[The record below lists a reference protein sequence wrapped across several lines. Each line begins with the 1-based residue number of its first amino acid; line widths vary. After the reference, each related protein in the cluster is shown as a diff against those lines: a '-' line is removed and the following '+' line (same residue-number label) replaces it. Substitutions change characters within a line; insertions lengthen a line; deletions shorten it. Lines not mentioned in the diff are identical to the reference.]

1 MSIRRSRGR
10 FATAATVVTL
20 GAMVLLGA
28 PPASAQTVSPVA
40 TPTDGTAGD
49 ALAGVACASASQCF
63 AVGSTGGATTLI
75 EEWSGSSWAVV
86 ASPNGPNG
94 FDALTGAACAGPTRC
109 FAVGNSAGANGSS
122 TLIDEWDGSAWS
134 VVPSPNNS
142 GGAGTMARDI
152 LDGVACPAAN
162 LCFAVGTWSAASPAT
177 PANQVPT
184 NTLVEEWDGSTWS
197 VVASPNGP
205 DQNNVLAG
213 VACPSPTSCWAVGS
227 SSQTAAGA
235 NGSSSLIEQWVGSAW
250 AVVGSHSAPGS
261 SPQASLA
268 GVACP
273 SPGFCWAVGSSGS
286 TTLVEGWDGS
296 SWSTTASPNVG
307 FVNALSGVAC
317 PSAGQCYAVGSF
329 TPTSSTNAYA
339 LIEEWNG
346 SSWSVLYPGSGAPTQ
361 GDLAGAGCASINR
374 CWAVGSAAGS
384 GTMLLAITSQ
394 APASAISLTRIAG
407 KSRDLTSV
415 AASQSAFPAA
425 GSARAVVLASDAD
438 FPDALAGTPL
448 AVAKA
453 GPLLLTTPTSLDAA
467 VGSEISRVLPRGDAV
482 YVLGGDAALSA
493 SVSQS
498 VAAMGYQIVRL
509 AGSDRYGTALAVAGR
524 WATPRPCCSP
534 PGSTSPTGSRPGRR
548 RQRWAAPSF

>member
-1 MSIRRSRGR
+1 MAVVDSGVEADHPDLEGCVDVAGGVRIELDEGGQPVEVAGPHGDD
-10 FATAATVVTL
+10 FGHGTAVSGIIHSLAPEARITSVKVL
-20 GAMVLLGA
+20 GAG
-28 PPASAQTVSPVA
+28 
-40 TPTDGTAGD
+40 
-49 ALAGVACASASQCF
+49 
-63 AVGSTGGATTLI
+63 
-75 EEWSGSSWAVV
+75 
-86 ASPNGPNG
+86 
-94 FDALTGAACAGPTRC
+94 LTG
-109 FAVGNSAGANGSS
+109 
-122 TLIDEWDGSAWS
+122 
-134 VVPSPNNS
+134 
-142 GGAGTMARDI
+142 
-152 LDGVACPAAN
+152 
-162 LCFAVGTWSAASPAT
+162 
-177 PANQVPT
+177 
-184 NTLVEEWDGSTWS
+184 
-197 VVASPNGP
+197 
-205 DQNNVLAG
+205 
-213 VACPSPTSCWAVGS
+213 PSPTSCWAVGS

-250 AVVGSHSAPGS
+250 AVVGSPSAPGS

-346 SSWSVLYPGSGAPTQ
+346 SSWSVLYPGSRAPTQ

-407 KSRDLTSV
+407 QSRDLTSV

-509 AGSDRYGTALAVAGR
+509 AGSDRYGTALAVAGALGDPSTVLL
-524 WATPRPCCSP
+524 ATGLDFPDGLSAGAAAAEVGGAVLLTDGASQA
-534 PGSTSPTGSRPGRR
+534 PGTASYLSAHPAAVTAVGGPACQADTSARCVAGATRYDTSVDVAQAFFTSPADLGFASGVAFPDALSGGAHIGHLGGPMVLVPASGPLPQSTYAYIQAQAQATAGYLYGGTGAVSDEV
-548 RQRWAAPSF
+548 AAEIG